1 MITCF
6 RGVGRNMHDVRKR
19 IEDISNQINLNLHR
33 FDSETLSLIDELMTI
48 ATKENDY
55 LGISRAHLYL
65 GIVDVEKGNVND
77 GISQY
82 IMALSYTFYDSLE
95 ALRPPVL
102 NNLGVAQSMIGNHV
116 AAIEHLSSAKKIVEQ
131 HQVRLDL
138 LPIIHGNIADAYLGI
153 HQPEKALEYLD
164 KVNEGI
170 SLLDYD
176 KAYTIMANYAEA
188 YLQLKSSE
196 KAFNYILW
204 CEEILNNRKHF
215 SYLSYVYYL
224 KAKYFDLLGA
234 YKDAENFYDKAIK
247 KQIEDKQLFYY
258 PKISSDYMS
267 FLVDHKKYEA
277 CISLINH
284 SLELSR
290 ENRWDFICSEY
301 YGYLSECYRALAKW
315 ELAFNAI
322 SLYFEYNNKNKERLN
337 QYQLNLLNAQE
348 SLMRLE
354 IKNNILTQSIDNMKI
369 VNNILKRINSVHNL
383 NDLVKDLYVELKNIF
398 DMDTF
403 TIGLLEDEKREITYI
418 AKYENGV
425 YLGMSHIDYDNDKSF
440 SVWVKNNHK
449 PLIIHDSDD
458 FDYIKTHYKAIKLSR
473 KDYLKKGNYSKSIV
487 IWPLMIKSE
496 MIGLINI
503 QSLKENAYS
512 TYDLELIEMLS
523 SHLAIALVNNKQRH
537 ELNHMIEKLN
547 ELSFM
552 DSLTGIYNRQAF
564 NEFLPALYKEAIEHK
579 QNLVFAMIDL
589 DNFKALNDAFGHQE
603 GDTCLQQ
610 FGELL
615 KDIVG
620 NLGYSY
626 RYGGDE
632 FSLVFIGIDLEVVD
646 SILEEICQKSS
657 KIYTLD
663 PQLTVSASI
672 GAVFIENGD
681 CADLSIRSFIGYA
694 DNALYIAKSEGKN
707 IYKRVII

>member
-1 MITCF
+1 MSEA
-6 RGVGRNMHDVRKR
+6 RKQ
-19 IEDISNQINLNLHR
+19 IEAMANQISLNLHTI
-33 FDSETLSLIDELMTI
+33 DPETLSLIDKLMDTS
-48 ATKENDY
+48 TKENDY
-55 LGISRAHLYL
+55 FGISKAHMYL
-65 GIVDVEKGNVND
+65 GIVNVEKGNVND

-82 IMALSYTFYDSLE
+82 IMALSYTFYEGLE
-95 ALRPPVL
+95 ALRPSIL
-102 NNLGVAQSMIGNHV
+102 NNLGVAQNIIGNHV
-116 AAIEHLSSAKKIVEQ
+116 AAIEHLTSAKAIVDRY
-131 HQVRLDL
+131 QVRDDL

-176 KAYTIMANYAEA
+176 KAYIILANYAEA
-188 YLQLKSSE
+188 YVLLKSPE

-204 CEEILNNRKHF
+204 CEEVLNNRKHF
-215 SYLSYVYYL
+215 SYLSYVDYL
-224 KAKYFDLLGA
+224 KAKYFELLHE
-234 YKDAENFYDKAIK
+234 YKDAEVFYKKAIDAL
-247 KQIEDKQLFYY
+247 IEEKQLFYY
-258 PKISSDYMS
+258 PKISSEYMA
-267 FLVDHKKYEA
+267 FLMDREKYEV
-277 CISLINH
+277 CVPFIKQ
-284 SLELSR
+284 SLELGKD
-290 ENRWDFICSEY
+290 NRWEFIYSEY
-301 YGYLSECYRALAKW
+301 YGYLSECYRAMSEW

-322 SLYFEYNNKNKERLN
+322 NLYFEHENKNKERLN
-337 QYQLNLLNAQE
+337 QYQINLLNAQE

-354 IKNNILTQSIDNMKI
+354 IKNNVLTQSIDNMKV

-383 NDLVKDLYVELKNIF
+383 NALVKDLYVELKCIF

-418 AKYENGV
+418 AKYENDV
-425 YLGMSHIDYDNDKSF
+425 YLGMSRIDYDNDKSF
-440 SVWVKNNHK
+440 SVWVKNNHM
-449 PLIIHDSDD
+449 PVIIHNADD
-458 FDYIKTHYKAIKLSR
+458 FEYIKTHYAAIKLN
-473 KDYLKKGNYSKSIV
+473 KEDYLKKGNYSKSIV
-487 IWPLMIKSE
+487 IWPLMIENE

-523 SHLAIALVNNKQRH
+523 SHLAIALINNKQRN

-547 ELSFM
+547 ELSFI

-564 NEFLPALYKEAIEHK
+564 NEFLPALYKEAIDLK
-579 QNLVFAMIDL
+579 KNLVFAMIDL

-610 FGELL
+610 FGDLL
-615 KDIVG
+615 KDVVG

-632 FSLVFIGIDLEVVD
+632 FSLVFMGIDLEVVD

-657 KIYTLD
+657 RLYTLD
-663 PQLTVSASI
+663 PHLTVSASI
-672 GAVFIENGD
+672 GAVFIEDGD
-681 CADLSIRSFIGYA
+681 CAELSIRSFINYA

-707 IYKRVII
+707 TYRRVIV

>member
-1 MITCF
+1 
-6 RGVGRNMHDVRKR
+6 MHKIRQQ
-19 IEDISNQINLNLHR
+19 IEEMTNQINLNLHR
-33 FDSETLSLIDELMTI
+33 IDSKTLSLIDALM
-48 ATKENDY
+48 AFSTKENDY
-55 LGISRAHLYL
+55 FGISKAHLYL

-82 IMALSYTFYDSLE
+82 IMALSYTFYEGLE

-102 NNLGVAQSMIGNHV
+102 NNLGVAQNIIGNHV
-116 AAIEHLSSAKKIVEQ
+116 AAIEHLSNAKNIINRY
-131 HQVRLDL
+131 QVRLDL

-170 SLLDYD
+170 ALLDYD
-176 KAYTIMANYAEA
+176 KAYLILANYAEA
-188 YLQLKSSE
+188 YLQLKSPE

-204 CEEILNNRKHF
+204 CEEVLNNRKYF
-215 SYLSYVYYL
+215 SYLSYVDYL
-224 KAKYFDLLGA
+224 KAKYFELLHA
-234 YKDAENFYDKAIK
+234 YEDVEIFYKKAIDN
-247 KQIEDKQLFYY
+247 QIKDSQLFYY

-267 FLVDHKKYEA
+267 FLMDHQKYEA
-277 CISLINH
+277 CVPFIKR
-284 SLELSR
+284 SLELAKI
-290 ENRWDFICSEY
+290 NHWDFIYSEY
-301 YGYLSECYRALAKW
+301 YSYLSECYRALSEW

-322 SLYFEYNNKNKERLN
+322 NLYFEHNNKNKERLN

-354 IKNNILTQSIDNMKI
+354 IKNNMLTQSIENMKV
-369 VNNILKRINSVHNL
+369 VNNILKKINAVHNL
-383 NDLVKDLYVELKNIF
+383 NDLVKDLYIELKNIF
-398 DMDTF
+398 EIDTF
-403 TIGLLEDEKREITYI
+403 TIGLLEAEERKITYI
-418 AKYENGV
+418 AKYENDV
-425 YLGMSHIDYDNDKSF
+425 YLGTSQIDYDNDKSF
-440 SVWVKNNHK
+440 SVWAKNNLM
-449 PLIIHDSDD
+449 PVIIHNADD
-458 FDYIKTHYKAIKLSR
+458 FDYIKTHYAAIKLSR
-473 KDYLKKGNYSKSIV
+473 EDYIKKGNYSKSIV
-487 IWPLMIKSE
+487 IWPLMIEDE

-503 QSLKENAYS
+503 QALKEHAYN

-523 SHLAIALVNNKQRH
+523 AHLAIALINNKQRN

-547 ELSFM
+547 ELSFI

-564 NEFLPALYKEAIEHK
+564 NEFLPSLYKEAIDLK

-603 GDTCLQQ
+603 GDLCLQQ
-610 FGELL
+610 FGDLL
-615 KDIVG
+615 KDVVG

-632 FSLVFIGIDLEVVD
+632 FSVLFMGIELEVVD

-657 KIYTLD
+657 KMYTLD
-663 PQLTVSASI
+663 PHLTVSASI

-681 CADLSIRSFIGYA
+681 CADLQMRSFISYA

-707 IYKRVII
+707 TYRRVIV